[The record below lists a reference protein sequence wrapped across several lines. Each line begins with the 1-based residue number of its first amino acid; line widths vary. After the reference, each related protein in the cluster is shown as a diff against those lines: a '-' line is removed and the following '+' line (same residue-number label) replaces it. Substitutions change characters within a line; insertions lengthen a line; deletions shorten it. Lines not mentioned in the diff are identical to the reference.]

1 MTLLALLDERPRY
14 GLQLKQEFDART
26 GQIWPLNV
34 GQVYTTLGRLERDG
48 LVEASDG
55 DEPQRRYRITEQGRA
70 QLVAWFSQP
79 SADGTPPRDELV
91 LKLILAAARGPE
103 QLQRVIRS
111 ERKAAVETL
120 QEYTRL
126 KRDPVDATDLGWLL
140 LLDSLIFK
148 TESRIR
154 WLDAARARMAQMP
167 VPTSDAAHV
176 PAAQTAREASATPAP
191 QSTHGIDSPPAP
203 QHADEAARQEVS

>member
-1 MTLLALLDERPRY
+1 MSLLALLDERPRY

-34 GQVYTTLGRLERDG
+34 GQVYTTLARLERDG
-48 LVEASDG
+48 LVASNGG
-55 DEPQRRYRITEQGRA
+55 DQAQRGYRITDQGRERLA
-70 QLVAWFSQP
+70 EWFDRP
-79 SADGTPPRDELV
+79 AADGAPPRDELV
-91 LKLILAAARGPE
+91 LKLMLAAARGPE
-103 QLQRVIRS
+103 QLQAVIRS

-126 KRDPVDATDLGWLL
+126 KRDPADAGDLGWLL

-148 TESRIR
+148 AESRIR

-167 VPTSDAAHV
+167 PPGPGGARASQPVDETGSSPDPR
-176 PAAQTAREASATPAP
+176 PAQASV
-191 QSTHGIDSPPAP
+191 
-203 QHADEAARQEVS
+203 RQDLA

>member
-1 MTLLALLDERPRY
+1 MSIPMSLLALLDERPRY

-34 GQVYTTLGRLERDG
+34 GQVYTTLARLERDG
-48 LVEASDG
+48 LVASNGG
-55 DEPQRRYRITEQGRA
+55 DQSQRGYRITDQGRERLA
-70 QLVAWFSQP
+70 EWFDRP
-79 SADGTPPRDELV
+79 AADGAPPRDELV
-91 LKLILAAARGPE
+91 LKLMLAAARGPE
-103 QLQRVIRS
+103 QLQAVIRS

-126 KRDPVDATDLGWLL
+126 KRDPADAGDLGWLL

-148 TESRIR
+148 AESRIR

-167 VPTSDAAHV
+167 P
-176 PAAQTAREASATPAP
+176 PGPGGARAP
-191 QSTHGIDSPPAP
+191 QPVDETGSSPDPRPA
-203 QHADEAARQEVS
+203 QASVRQDLA

>member
-1 MTLLALLDERPRY
+1 MSLLALLDERPRY

-26 GQIWPLNV
+26 GEIWPLNV
-34 GQVYTTLGRLERDG
+34 GQVYTTLARLERDG
-48 LVEASDG
+48 LVASTG
-55 DEPQRRYRITEQGRA
+55 GEQAQRGYRISGQGRERLA
-70 QLVAWFSQP
+70 EWFDRP
-79 SADGTPPRDELV
+79 AAEAAPPRDELV

-103 QLQRVIRS
+103 QLQAVIRS

-126 KRDPVDATDLGWLL
+126 KRDPADAADLGWLL

-148 TESRIR
+148 AESRIR

-167 VPTSDAAHV
+167 PDAADTAGTGRAAPEEIAPAPV
-176 PAAQTAREASATPAP
+176 PRPTPA
-191 QSTHGIDSPPAP
+191 
-203 QHADEAARQEVS
+203 AARQERS